1 MVPLVADGRF
11 ESVMA
16 SSSRLRAVRASPS
29 AKAAIYSRKPVSTRD
44 KSGLYVAP
52 SISRARSRIV
62 KISSLFS
69 CCRVKVRHR
78 ESNASC
84 TLKLGFSVVAPM
96 RVICP
101 LSTGPRNTS
110 CCVFEKRWI
119 SSQKMI
125 VFRPVR
131 DSSDFA
137 SANSF
142 LHSATPE
149 EVLLISTKRLPDE
162 DAITRAI
169 VVLPVPALPHRIMDG
184 TRSASMRPRRTPVG
198 PTRSC
203 P

>member
-1 MVPLVADGRF
+1 MVSLFADGRF
-11 ESVMA
+11 ESVIA
-16 SSSRLRAVRASPS
+16 SSSKLRAVRASPS
-29 AKAAIYSRKPVSTRD
+29 AKAAIYLRKSVSMSD
-44 KSGLYVAP
+44 KLGLYVAP
-52 SISRARSRIV
+52 SISKARSRII
-62 KISSLFS
+62 KMSSLFS
-69 CCRVKVRHR
+69 CCSVKVRHR

-101 LSTGPRNTS
+101 LSTGPRKTS

-125 VFRPVR
+125 VLRPVR
-131 DSSDFA
+131 DSSDLA
-137 SANSF
+137 SAKSF

-149 EVLLISTKRLPDE
+149 DVLLISTKRPPDV
-162 DAITRAI
+162 DAITRAM
-169 VVLPVPALPHRIMDG
+169 VVLPVPALPHRIMEG